1 MKFFSECLEAM
12 FRKIC
17 PPSQPAVIAVPNEI
31 EMPENVASVSDEE
44 DPKNLQKN
52 ESEGPKSAV
61 PQSDIY
67 LDLPDLIYF
76 HDEVYGH
83 DAELEQI
90 ENEKD
95 YDSNSNEDN

>member
-31 EMPENVASVSDEE
+31 EMPENVASVIDE
-44 DPKNLQKN
+44 DAPKDVEKN
-52 ESEGPKSAV
+52 ESEEPQCAV
-61 PQSDIY
+61 AQSDIY
-67 LDLPDLIYF
+67 SDLPDLIYF
-76 HDEVYGH
+76 HDDIYGD

-95 YDSNSNEDN
+95 DSSSDEDY